1 MPLLDLRGI
10 SKSFGA
16 HRVLDEVSLTV
27 QPGEVVA
34 IIGRSGSGKSTL
46 LRCINGLERPDSGT
60 IAFDGEVFAPTPRR
74 LKALRRE
81 IGIVFQSYNLFPHL
95 SVERNITLG
104 PTAAKG
110 MLREAANALARK
122 VLRMVD
128 LEDKIGAYPAQL
140 SGGQQ
145 QRVAIARAL
154 AMEPRLVLFDEITA
168 ALDPE
173 LIGEVVRV
181 LEKLARDGMTM
192 VLVTHEMGFARRA
205 ADTVVFM
212 HRGRVWEKGP
222 PARLFTTP
230 ATTELQAFIDAI
242 LSVGPGMA
250 PLVASPA

>member
-1 MPLLDLRGI
+1 MPLLALSNI
-10 SKSFGA
+10 SKRFGA
-16 HRVLDEVSLTV
+16 HQALDEVSLTV
-27 QPGEVVA
+27 EPGEVVA

-46 LRCINGLERPDSGT
+46 LRCINGLELPDSGA
-60 IAFDGEVFAPTPRR
+60 IRFDGKILEPTPRQ
-74 LKALRRE
+74 LKTLRRE
-81 IGIVFQSYNLFPHL
+81 VGIVFQSYNLFPHL

-110 MLREAANALARK
+110 MTLAAARQLARR

-128 LEDKIGAYPAQL
+128 LEDKISAYPQQL

-181 LEKLARDGMTM
+181 LDRLAQEGMTM
-192 VLVTHEMGFARRA
+192 VLVTHEMGFARRS
-205 ADTVVFM
+205 ADTIVFM
-212 HRGRVWEKGP
+212 HQGRIWEKGP
-222 PARLFTTP
+222 PARLFGAPET
-230 ATTELQAFIDAI
+230 AELASFIDAI
-242 LSVGPGMA
+242 LSVDP
-250 PLVASPA
+250 ASKQRVG